1 MLYTEEA
8 VKANIRNRQG
18 KRVFFQGKGDTL
30 TPGAR
35 DWLRRERIEILPAE
49 QAKNTQFRLENGAC
63 LGEKPENMTH
73 LQGNLLV
80 EKTHPRIRFRGAI
93 DTLESELLLCILDLP
108 ELGRELGV
116 LLALSREM
124 IRCEVLEEP
133 LKDRLICGMSSS
145 ELREKSH
152 FPQKYYG
159 QPHFMP
165 EPGDGRKLLLLN
177 RLRTQIRETEILALA
192 AFTGP
197 EGNLLRE
204 DIPQMLN
211 RMSSLV
217 YVWMIRLKKGET
229 WV

>member
-35 DWLRRERIEILPAE
+35 DWLRREKIEILPAE
-49 QAKNTQFRLENGAC
+49 QAKITQYQLENGEY

-73 LQGNLLV
+73 LQGNMLV

-93 DTLESELLLCILDLP
+93 DTLESELLLCSLDLP
-108 ELGRELGV
+108 ELRRELGE

-133 LKDRLICGMSSS
+133 LKERQICGMTPA
-145 ELREKSH
+145 ELRERSH

-165 EPGDGRKLLLLN
+165 DPGDGRKLLLLN
-177 RLRTQIRETEILALA
+177 RLRTRIRETEILAVA
-192 AFTGP
+192 AFAGP
-197 EGNLLRE
+197 EGKLLRE
-204 DIPQMLN
+204 DIPKMLN

-217 YVWMIRLKKGET
+217 YIWMIRLKKGET
-229 WV
+229 WD